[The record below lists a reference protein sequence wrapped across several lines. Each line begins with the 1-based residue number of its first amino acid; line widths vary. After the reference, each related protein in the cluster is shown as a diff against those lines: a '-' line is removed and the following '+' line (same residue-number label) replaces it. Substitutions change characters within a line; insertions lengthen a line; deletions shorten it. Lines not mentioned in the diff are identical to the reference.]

1 MLPLY
6 TIGHSNHPLD
16 KFLELISQLRI
27 DVVVDIRSVPSSGY
41 SPQFGG
47 PELSR
52 SLQVHGF
59 RYLFLGRELGGR
71 PENPAFYDDE
81 GYVLYEPLSQ
91 SGPFQAGI
99 ERLLH
104 GAIDHRIALLC
115 GEEDPISCHRRRL
128 VAPILLERG
137 LDVLHARGDGRVQ
150 EERELQAIEQVRF
163 PDRYQLHWMA
173 TVAAWRS
180 TKPAPIRS
188 RVAL

>member
-16 KFLELISQLRI
+16 KFLELLRQLRI
-27 DVVVDIRSVPSSGY
+27 DFVVDIRSVPSSGY
-41 SPQFGG
+41 SPQFNGHD
-47 PELSR
+47 LSR
-52 SLQVHGF
+52 SLQASGF
-59 RYLFLGRELGGR
+59 RYVFLGRELGGR
-71 PENPAFYDDE
+71 PDNLDFYDDE

-91 SGPFQAGI
+91 SGPFQVGI

-104 GAIDHRIALLC
+104 GALDYRIALLC

-128 VAPILLERG
+128 VAPILTQRG
-137 LDVLHARGDGRVQ
+137 VDVLHVRGDGRVQ
-150 EERELQAIEQVRF
+150 EESELQAIEQIRF
-163 PDRYQLHWMA
+163 PDRYQLHWLA

-180 TKPAPIRS
+180 TKPVQVRS